1 MNIKD
6 KVAVCSRSL
15 SANKVLRA
23 ELLSRYQH
31 VKFNDAGLSLAGDE
45 LKEFVCDSSKVIVGL
60 EIIDSEMLLQLPNL
74 KVVSKYGVG
83 IDMIDTAAFARQ
95 GIRLGWTGGVNKRAV
110 SEMVVLFS
118 LALSRQLCIANSEV
132 KSGIWNQFKGNLLT
146 GKTVGIVGFGNIG
159 KDLSCLL
166 QPFNCNILI
175 YDKLDIKLSADI
187 PNLNR
192 VSFEELLCQSD
203 IVSLHTPLN
212 SETENMIGARELA
225 VMKESA
231 FLINTSRGGLVDE
244 SALCVALQ
252 SGEIAAAAFDVFS
265 QEPPE
270 NSTLLALSNFI
281 STPHMAGTSVET
293 ILAMGMAAIDGLDN
307 NKIPENN

>member
-1 MNIKD
+1 MNVKD

-31 VKFNDAGLSLAGDE
+31 VKFNDQGLSLKGDA
-45 LKEFVCDSSKVIVGL
+45 LKEFIFDCSKVIVGL

-83 IDMIDTAAFARQ
+83 IDMIDTRAFARQ
-95 GIRLGWTGGVNKRAV
+95 GIRLGWTGGVNKRSV
-110 SEMVVLFS
+110 SEIVVLFS
-118 LALSRQLCIANSEV
+118 LALSRHLCIANSEV
-132 KSGIWNQFKGNLLT
+132 KTGIWNQFKGNLLT

-159 KDLSCLL
+159 NDLSCLL

-175 YDKLDIKLSADI
+175 YDKLDIKLPTDV
-187 PNLNR
+187 PNLSR

-212 SETENMIGARELA
+212 SETQNMIGVRELA
-225 VMKESA
+225 AMKESA

-252 SGEIAAAAFDVFS
+252 SGEIAGAAFDVFS

-270 NSTLLALSNFI
+270 NTALLSLSNFI

-307 NKIPENN
+307 NKIPENS